1 MPNGCPPHGSN
12 NWRRRAPER
21 PPVRACPP
29 ACFLYYAPSHRR
41 RRQYYPVFIL
51 PWCSPASIQ
60 RNWTSIS
67 LLILLPRRCLAV
79 EGTQLIAREASISA
93 RFLGKRRSIRHVFRT
108 RIAIAEK
115 MIWPRYMIHFES
127 LCMSDFFSLHKLT
140 TFLKSSK
147 NEVRFCSKL
156 VHQSFRWTLEINLD
170 HCDQAKQCGK
180 SKIFQ
185 VIVLYFI

>member
-115 MIWPRYMIHFES
+115 MIWPRYMIHFILKS
-127 LCMSDFFSLHKLT
+127 LWNVTLQYHDVCMHCWHLRVL
-140 TFLKSSK
+140 FLKAMKVQIDTHLSK
-147 NEVRFCSKL
+147 FTNNMFE
-156 VHQSFRWTLEINLD
+156 
-170 HCDQAKQCGK
+170 
-180 SKIFQ
+180 
-185 VIVLYFI
+185 